1 MNPKRKPVRM
11 RSHKIVASSL
21 TASVIVLAAPWA
33 RGWFRDPWSARRFA
47 AATDNA
53 DASRAAVEVLRAGGN
68 AVDAAIAAALALGV
82 TSPSS
87 SGFGGGGFALVC
99 QPTGGRCTFV
109 DFRET
114 APAALTPELIR
125 NAPANARASQIG
137 GLAVAV
143 PGEPTG
149 FVELSRRYG
158 RRPLSVATAPAVRLA
173 RQGFRVS
180 PFLGSQLERE
190 RPELQ
195 RNPAFAAVFSRGGV
209 PFAAGDLLQ
218 RTPLATT
225 LERYGREGERYVR
238 GAFAVALADHVRA
251 QGGVLTADDI
261 RNYRVVERAPLTVN
275 FRGSTVVTAPPPS
288 AGGIVVAE
296 TLAQIDGLAARN
308 LPLLHGSSAYA
319 HALADAWRHAFDDR
333 TRYVGDPGAGD
344 PNTQSAIA
352 RSLLA
357 PARLSQRHRT
367 FDPSRARSVVVI
379 EPARDAG
386 TTHLC
391 VIDADGMAVSLTT
404 TVNLAFGSRVV
415 VPSLGVLLNNE
426 VDDFSIGTAG
436 NNFGL
441 AVSPANSLVA
451 GRRPISS
458 MSPTI
463 ALRDGRP
470 TLVAGA
476 SGGPRIATATA
487 QIVLN
492 VLAHGMNI
500 EAAMSAP
507 RVHHQGLPD
516 QLLVERDVPEDV
528 RVGLRARGYNVV
540 ETDSPIAAATAI
552 TVGERNGAR
561 VLFASSDPRK
571 PGGSPDGD

>member
-1 MNPKRKPVRM
+1 MKKNRKPVHP
-11 RSHKIVASSL
+11 RSHRVVVGAL
-21 TASVIVLAAPWA
+21 AASVVVLAAPWA
-33 RGWFRDPWSARRFA
+33 RGWFRDPWSGRRFA
-47 AATDNA
+47 AAADNA

-99 QPTGGRCTFV
+99 QPSGGRCTFV

-114 APAALTPELIR
+114 APAALTPERIR
-125 NAPANARASQIG
+125 SAPNASRASQVG

-149 FVELSRRYG
+149 YVELSRRYG

-180 PFLGSQLERE
+180 PFLADRLAQE

-195 RNPAFAAVFSRGGV
+195 SNPAFAAVFSRGGV
-209 PFAAGDLLQ
+209 PYVAGDLL
-218 RTPLATT
+218 RRAPLATT

-238 GAFAVALADHVRA
+238 GAFAAAIADHVRA
-251 QGGVLTADDI
+251 QGGVLTAEDI
-261 RNYRVVERAPLTVN
+261 RDYRVVERAPLTVN
-275 FRGSTVVTAPPPS
+275 FRGNTVVTAPPPS
-288 AGGIVVAE
+288 AGGLVVAQ
-296 TLAQIDGLAARN
+296 TLAQIDGLSARN

-319 HALADAWRHAFDDR
+319 HALADAWKHAFDDR

-344 PNTQSAIA
+344 PNTPSPLAQ
-352 RSLLA
+352 SLLSA
-357 PARLSQRHRT
+357 TRLAQRHRT
-367 FDPSRARSVVVI
+367 FDPSRSRPVVVI

-391 VIDADGMAVSLTT
+391 VVDADGMAVSLTT
-404 TVNLAFGSRVV
+404 TVNLSFGSRVV
-415 VPSLGVLLNNE
+415 VPSLGVLLNDE

-441 AVSPANSLVA
+441 AVSRANSLVA

-463 ALRDGRP
+463 VLRDGRP

-492 VLAHGMNI
+492 VLVHGMSV
-500 EAAMSAP
+500 EAAVSAA
-507 RVHHQGLPD
+507 RVHHQGAPD
-516 QLLVERDVPEDV
+516 QLLVEREVPEDV
-528 RVGLRARGYNVV
+528 RVGLRARGYNVL
-540 ETDSPIAAATAI
+540 ESDSPLAAATAI
-552 TVGERNGAR
+552 SVGDRSGSR

-571 PGGSPDGD
+571 AGGAPDGE